1 MEEVTCIFCAFVICL
16 HYNLIYYW
24 MCLNN
29 LNNLGSPVVKRKVYM
44 YIQKHISLIKLM
56 HTCLVALVFIISG
69 CATTNS
75 NQPKVKVADVKV
87 DDVTAKTS
95 ATVNQKNVEIEAS
108 NTISSESNTPSTPT
122 KRAAEFYPGTGT
134 FTARPGTSHS
144 SSTTEGDIT
153 LMFQDAP
160 IEEVAMTILGDLL
173 GRAYV
178 VDERVKGSV
187 SLKTGRPLARDALI
201 PVMEN
206 ILKANNAVLAE
217 NDGVFQILPASEG
230 LSSVVT
236 PSYEL
241 DRQKGFQVIVV
252 PLRYISAAEMK
263 NVLRSLQGENAM
275 IQTDESRNI
284 LLVSG
289 TQAELKNM
297 LDTVE
302 IFDVDQFKGM
312 STAIFRLSSSSAS
325 KVIQEL
331 NAIFGFKDEEDQAGV
346 IRFVEIERLNA
357 ILAITPQRKY
367 LNTVSQWVDRLDR
380 VDNSI
385 ARTLHVY
392 FVQNLRAGYLAQIL
406 SELFDADV
414 STQEGQDPVALAP
427 GLGGSSIQSSGIGN
441 SDSGFIS
448 GDADSISA
456 GVPSGAGASL
466 PGSLSPN
473 ADRFASANQFS
484 NGSNG
489 SGNSNSP
496 IKIIADEENNALVVK
511 ATKEEYQDIE
521 DAIKRLDISAL
532 QVLLEATIVEVEL
545 TGDLEFGT
553 QWFFKNNGI
562 DGNTGVGQLD
572 NGGLGGAAGLTPGGG
587 PNGFSY
593 SLVDSGGA
601 IRAVLSAL
609 ASDNKMQVLSSPSLM
624 VLDNHTAS
632 INVGD
637 QVPVRTSESTNT
649 GTDDLVTSTIQFVET
664 GVTLQVAPRVSQN
677 GNVVMDIYQNIRTAN
692 ETEVSN
698 IDSPTIDQREVS
710 TSVAVM
716 SGDTIVLGGLIQDGN
731 AQGNSGVP
739 GLRNLPLLGPLFGTT
754 TRASA
759 RTELL
764 VLITPTAI
772 HNAAEAREATQE
784 LRNKLDGLD
793 IPELSN
799 QEAKIKAIE
808 HRGVRW

>member
-1 MEEVTCIFCAFVICL
+1 MKT
-16 HYNLIYYW
+16 
-24 MCLNN
+24 
-29 LNNLGSPVVKRKVYM
+29 
-44 YIQKHISLIKLM
+44 QKHTHAVLTKLL
-56 HTCLVALVFIISG
+56 HTCLVASVFVISG
-69 CATTNS
+69 CTTTTTN
-75 NQPKVKVADVKV
+75 QPAVAEVKV
-87 DDVTAKTS
+87 DDVAETNAN
-95 ATVNQKNVEIEAS
+95 VNIEAQS
-108 NTISSESNTPSTPT
+108 TVTEATIDSESNSPSATT
-122 KRAAEFYPGTGT
+122 KRAAEFYPGTGR
-134 FTARPGTSHS
+134 FTARPGAQAS
-144 SSTTEGDIT
+144 SDSTTGDIT

-187 SLKTGRPLARDALI
+187 SLKTGRPLAKEALI

-206 ILKANNAVLAE
+206 ILKANNALLAE
-217 NDGVFQILPASEG
+217 NEGVFQILPASEG

-241 DRQKGFQVIVV
+241 DRQKGYQIIVV
-252 PLRYISAAEMK
+252 PLQYISATEMK

-275 IQTDESRNI
+275 IQTDPNRNI

-289 TQAELKNM
+289 TQAELRNM

-325 KVIQEL
+325 NVIQEL
-331 NAIFGFKDEEDQAGV
+331 NSIFGFDGEESQGGV
-346 IRFVEIERLNA
+346 LRFVEIERLNA
-357 ILAITPQRKY
+357 ILAISPQRKY

-392 FVQNLRAGYLAQIL
+392 FVQNLRANYLAQIL
-406 SELFDADV
+406 SELFDADL
-414 STQEGQDPVALAP
+414 STQEGQDPAALAP
-427 GLGGSSIQSSGIGN
+427 GLAGGTSQSFGQSSGIGN
-441 SDSGFIS
+441 SDSGNIS
-448 GDADSISA
+448 GGADGIGA
-456 GVPSGAGASL
+456 GLPSGAGASL

-473 ADRFASANQFS
+473 ADRFSSTDQF
-484 NGSNG
+484 NKGSSG
-489 SGNSNSP
+489 SGNSGNS

-511 ATKEEYQDIE
+511 ATQEEYQGIE
-521 DAIKRLDISAL
+521 DAIKRLDISPL

-545 TGDLEFGT
+545 TGDLQYGV
-553 QWFFKNNGI
+553 QWFFRNNDV
-562 DGNTGVGQLD
+562 DGNTGIGR
-572 NGGLGGAAGLTPGGG
+572 LGGIVGGTDGNLTGVGGD
-587 PNGFSY
+587 GFSY
-593 SLVDSGGA
+593 SLVDSDGF
-601 IRAVLSAL
+601 IRALLQAR
-609 ASDNKMQVLSSPSLM
+609 AEDDKMQILSSPSLL

-649 GTDDLVTSTIQFVET
+649 GTDALVTSTIQFVET

-692 ETEVSN
+692 PTNSSG

-710 TSVAVM
+710 TSVAVP
-716 SGDTIVLGGLIQDGN
+716 SGDTIVLGGLIRDENTDGN
-731 AQGNSGVP
+731 IGVP
-739 GLRNLPLLGPLFGTT
+739 GLRNIPIVGNLFGTT
-754 TRASA
+754 TKTSE

-772 HNAAEAREATQE
+772 RNASEAREATQE
-784 LRNKLDGLD
+784 LRNKLDGLN

-799 QEAKIKAIE
+799 PNAKIKAIE
-808 HRGVRW
+808 HHGIRW

>member
-1 MEEVTCIFCAFVICL
+1 MSAQLSSVQCKLLHVCVVAF
-16 HYNLIYYW
+16 
-24 MCLNN
+24 
-29 LNNLGSPVVKRKVYM
+29 
-44 YIQKHISLIKLM
+44 
-56 HTCLVALVFIISG
+56 VFIISG
-69 CATTNS
+69 CATTS
-75 NQPKVKVADVKV
+75 TNQPDVKV
-87 DDVTAKTS
+87 DDAASS
-95 ATVNQKNVEIEAS
+95 ANQKNVEIE
-108 NTISSESNTPSTPT
+108 TVSSGTVSAESNTPSVPA
-122 KRAAEFYPGTGT
+122 KRAAEFYPGTGI
-134 FTARPGTSHS
+134 FTARPSVDS
-144 SSTTEGDIT
+144 SSESIDGDIT

-241 DRQKGFQVIVV
+241 DRQKGYQVIVV
-252 PLRYISAAEMK
+252 PLRYISATEMK

-331 NAIFGFKDEEDQAGV
+331 NSIFGFNGEEGQAGV
-346 IRFVEIERLNA
+346 LRFVEIERLNA

-414 STQEGQDPVALAP
+414 STQEDGNQAAVAP
-427 GLGGSSIQSSGIGN
+427 GLSGSSIQSSGIGN

-448 GDADSISA
+448 GEADGIGA
-456 GVPSGAGASL
+456 GVPTGAGASL

-473 ADRFASANQFS
+473 GDRFASADQFS
-484 NGSNG
+484 NGSSG
-489 SGNSNSP
+489 SGNNNSP

-511 ATKEEYQDIE
+511 ATKEEYQDIA
-521 DAIKRLDISAL
+521 DAIKRLDISPL

-545 TGDLEFGT
+545 TGDLEYGV
-553 QWFFKNNGI
+553 QWFFKNNDV
-562 DGNTGVGQLD
+562 DGKTGVGRLN
-572 NGGLGGAAGLTPGGG
+572 NGGLGGTAGLDPGVG
-587 PNGFSY
+587 PTGFSY

-601 IRAVLSAL
+601 VRAVLSAL
-609 ASDNKMQVLSSPSLM
+609 AEDNKMQILSSPSLM

-637 QVPVRTSESTNT
+637 QVPVRTSVSTNT
-649 GTDDLVTSTIQFVET
+649 GTSDLVTSTIQFVET

-692 ETEVSN
+692 LTTSSS

-710 TSVAVM
+710 TSVSVP
-716 SGDTIVLGGLIQDGN
+716 SGDTIVLGGLIQDTNSDGN
-731 AQGNSGVP
+731 IGVP
-739 GLRNLPLLGPLFGTT
+739 GLRNLPVVGNLFGTT
-754 TRASA
+754 TKNSN

-772 HNAAEAREATQE
+772 RNASEAREATDE
-784 LRNKLDGLD
+784 LRKKLDGLS

-799 QEAKIKAIE
+799 PEAKIKAIE
-808 HRGVRW
+808 HHGIKW

>member
-1 MEEVTCIFCAFVICL
+1 
-16 HYNLIYYW
+16 
-24 MCLNN
+24 
-29 LNNLGSPVVKRKVYM
+29 
-44 YIQKHISLIKLM
+44 M
-56 HTCLVALVFIISG
+56 HLCTVALIFVLSG
-69 CATTNS
+69 CTTTTN
-75 NQPKVKVADVKV
+75 NQSDVADVKV
-87 DDVTAKTS
+87 DDVAS
-95 ATVNQKNVEIEAS
+95 QKNVDIKTS
-108 NTISSESNTPSTPT
+108 NTSENVTSTEANTPSTPK
-122 KRAAEFYPGTGT
+122 KRAAEFYPGTGR
-134 FTARPGTSHS
+134 FTARPGTSES
-144 SSTTEGDIT
+144 SESAAGDIT

-187 SLKTGRPLARDALI
+187 SLKTGRPLAKDALI

-206 ILKANNAVLAE
+206 ILKANNAFLAE
-217 NDGVFQILPASEG
+217 NEGVFQILPASEG

-241 DRQKGFQVIVV
+241 DRQKGYQIIVV
-252 PLRYISAAEMK
+252 PLQYISATEMK

-275 IQTDESRNI
+275 IQTDPTRNI

-312 STAIFRLSSSSAS
+312 STAIFRLSSSSAG

-331 NAIFGFKDEEDQAGV
+331 NSIFGFNGEEGQADV
-346 IRFVEIERLNA
+346 LRFVEIERLNA
-357 ILAITPQRKY
+357 ILAITPQRRY

-414 STQEGQDPVALAP
+414 STQEAQDPAALAP
-427 GLGGSSIQSSGIGN
+427 GLSGSSIQSSGIGN

-448 GDADSISA
+448 GDADGISA
-456 GVPSGAGASL
+456 GLPGGAGASL

-473 ADRFASANQFS
+473 GDRFSSADQFN
-484 NGSNG
+484 NGSNS
-489 SGNSNSP
+489 SGNSNSA

-521 DAIKRLDISAL
+521 DAIKRLDISPL

-545 TGDLEFGT
+545 SGDLEYGT
-553 QWFFKNNGI
+553 QWFFNNNDI
-562 DGNTGVGQLD
+562 DGNTGTGRL
-572 NGGLGGAAGLTPGGG
+572 NTPGPLTGTSLAG
-587 PNGFSY
+587 VGDGFSY
-593 SLVDSGGA
+593 SLVDSSGA
-601 IRAVLSAL
+601 ITAVLSAF
-609 ASDNKMQVLSSPSLM
+609 AQDGKMQVLSSPSLM

-649 GTDDLVTSTIQFVET
+649 GTAGNNALITSTIQFVET

-677 GNVVMDIYQNIRTAN
+677 GNVVMDIYQNIRTA
-692 ETEVSN
+692 EDTTTSG

-710 TSVAVM
+710 TSVSVP
-716 SGDTIVLGGLIQDGN
+716 SGDTIVLGGLIQDTNSDGN
-731 AQGNSGVP
+731 IGVP
-739 GLRNLPLLGPLFGTT
+739 GLRNLPVLGPLFGTT
-754 TRASA
+754 TKTSE

-764 VLITPTAI
+764 ILITPTAI
-772 HNAAEAREATQE
+772 RNAAEAREATNE
-784 LRNKLDGLD
+784 LRKKLDGLD

-799 QEAKIKAIE
+799 PDAKIKAIE
-808 HRGVRW
+808 HHGIKW

>member
-1 MEEVTCIFCAFVICL
+1 MNT
-16 HYNLIYYW
+16 
-24 MCLNN
+24 
-29 LNNLGSPVVKRKVYM
+29 K
-44 YIQKHISLIKLM
+44 KHTKLIKLM
-56 HTCLVALVFIISG
+56 HTFLVALVFVVSG
-69 CATTNS
+69 CTTTS
-75 NQPKVKVADVKV
+75 NQSKVAEVNV
-87 DDVTAKTS
+87 DDVASKTS
-95 ATVNQKNVEIEAS
+95 ANVNIENQSTVTDATVV
-108 NTISSESNTPSTPT
+108 SETNTPSTPA
-122 KRAAEFYPGTGT
+122 KRAAEFYPGTGK
-134 FTARPGTSHS
+134 FTGNARTSAS
-144 SSTTEGDIT
+144 AGSAEGDIT

-187 SLKTGRPLARDALI
+187 SLKTGRPLARDSLI

-230 LSSVVT
+230 LSSVVV

-241 DRQKGFQVIVV
+241 DRQKGYQVIVV
-252 PLRYISAAEMK
+252 PLRYISATEMK

-275 IQTDESRNI
+275 IQMDENRNI

-289 TQAELKNM
+289 TQAELRNM

-331 NAIFGFKDEEDQAGV
+331 NSIFGFNGEEGQAGV
-346 IRFVEIERLNA
+346 LRFVEIERLNA

-414 STQEGQDPVALAP
+414 SSQEDGDQAALAP
-427 GLGGSSIQSSGIGN
+427 GLSGSTSQSSGVGN

-448 GDADSISA
+448 GEADGIGA

-473 ADRFASANQFS
+473 ADRFASADQFG
-484 NGSNG
+484 GSS
-489 SGNSNSP
+489 SGGGNNNAA

-521 DAIKRLDISAL
+521 DAIKRLDISPL

-545 TGDLEFGT
+545 VGDLEYGV
-553 QWFFKNNGI
+553 QWFFRNNDV
-562 DGNTGVGQLD
+562 DGNTGVGRLGD
-572 NGGLGGAAGLTPGGG
+572 SVGGADAGLIGAATGG
-587 PNGFSY
+587 GFSY
-593 SLVDSGGA
+593 SLVDSGG
-601 IRAVLSAL
+601 IVRAVLNAL
-609 ASDNKMQVLSSPSLM
+609 AEDNKMQILSSPSLM

-649 GTDDLVTSTIQFVET
+649 GSNDLVTSTIQFVET

-692 ETEVSN
+692 LTTSSS

-710 TSVAVM
+710 TSVSVP
-716 SGDTIVLGGLIQDGN
+716 SGDTIVLGGLIQDTNSDGN
-731 AQGNSGVP
+731 IGVP
-739 GLRNLPLLGPLFGTT
+739 GLRNLPVLGNLFGTT
-754 TRASA
+754 TKNSN

-772 HNAAEAREATQE
+772 RNASEAREATNE
-784 LRNKLDGLD
+784 LRKKLDGLN

-799 QEAKIKAIE
+799 PEAKIKAIE
-808 HRGVRW
+808 HHGIKW